1 MVEPSINVSIYNIDN
16 MKNKKMILKATNVKT
31 QKSIEKNIYIVKE
44 TEQLNGTVSIS
55 GTVIEGRTIS
65 ADISKLPKDIEDVRY
80 KWYVKKPNG
89 DYELIQGEVNKE
101 LVLKPEYVGAD
112 IKVEV
117 EAMNYMG
124 EVASAEVTVK
134 SNDVA
139 PIINGVQDKEI
150 KAGDVAKFNAGE
162 NLDGITGQDSEG
174 NTLTVTVE
182 GQVEI
187 PDAGTN
193 KEFEIKYLVK
203 DKNGYETVEIRKVT
217 VTNQVPRISGLK
229 EIIITEGDSYNV
241 ETGVTAEDQWM
252 EL

>member
-1 MVEPSINVSIYNIDN
+1 MTDDGDPSINVSINNIDN
-16 MKNKKMILKATNVKT
+16 MKNKKMILKATHVKT
-31 QKSIEKNIYIVKE
+31 QKSIEKNLYIVKE
-44 TEQLNGTVSIS
+44 EDKLKGTVNIT
-55 GTVIEGRTIS
+55 GTPIEGRTLS
-65 ADISKLPKDIEDVRY
+65 AEIAGLPGNIEDVRY

-89 DYELIQGEVNKE
+89 DYELVQSGISKD

-124 EVASAEVTVK
+124 KVDSAEVTVN

-139 PIINGVQDKEI
+139 PIINGIQDKEI

-229 EIIITEGDSYNV
+229 EIIIT
-241 ETGVTAEDQWM
+241 
-252 EL
+252 